1 MYSTDDDNVA
11 TETGFLAVGDGHHV
25 YWETWGNP
33 DGKPAVYLH
42 GGPGSGFAASALRYF
57 DPGAYRIVLFDQ
69 RGAGRSTPHAGAAAT
84 DLSTNTTAHLLADI
98 ERLRDHLAIDRWS
111 VVAGSWGVTLALA
124 YAERHPERVSDI
136 VLFSITNT
144 SRSEVEWI
152 TRGVGMFFPDAWARF
167 CDGAASSKPNV
178 SLVEAY
184 HRLLT
189 DPDPAIHAKAAR
201 DWCDWEIA
209 IGGPH
214 PRYESPTFRLGFARL
229 VTHYWR
235 HLAWLAEGELL
246 RNLDRL
252 ADVPAVLVHGR
263 LDIGSPPITAWT
275 VSQAWPGSRL
285 VLVDEAGHG
294 SGHAEMLRHIRAAT
308 DRFAAV

>member
-1 MYSTDDDNVA
+1 MSQADDNNVA
-11 TETGFLAVGDGHHV
+11 KETGLLAVGDGHHV
-25 YWETWGNP
+25 YWETWGNR

-69 RGAGRSTPHAGAAAT
+69 RGAGRSTPHAGAPAT

-98 ERLRDHLAIDRWS
+98 EHLRDH
-111 VVAGSWGVTLALA
+111 
-124 YAERHPERVSDI
+124 
-136 VLFSITNT
+136 
-144 SRSEVEWI
+144 
-152 TRGVGMFFPDAWARF
+152 
-167 CDGAASSKPNV
+167 
-178 SLVEAY
+178 
-184 HRLLT
+184 
-189 DPDPAIHAKAAR
+189 
-201 DWCDWEIA
+201 
-209 IGGPH
+209 
-214 PRYESPTFRLGFARL
+214 
-229 VTHYWR
+229 
-235 HLAWLAEGELL
+235 LAEGELL

-252 ADVPAVLVHGR
+252 ADVSAVLVHGR

-308 DRFAAV
+308 DLFAAV